1 MVERGHEAG
10 FGKFVAKFDRDG
22 LLSVLKE
29 RQVSWA
35 RAA

>member
-22 LLSVLKE
+22 LLSILKE